1 MKLGEQRVLA
11 FVPKYNSE
19 GKKDVTGAFMPEAQ
33 KFLKL
38 AGQGGSIYQFDNS
51 KSLVTR
57 KKEIL
62 RQLDGYTDDY
72 VRMPTTVAF
81 FCHGWADGIQAGFN
95 RKTVGELAWAISRA
109 TENQSGTVPLYC
121 CSTGDDAQDDPLESA
136 GFGDNSFADTLRDAL
151 CAEGEIYCRVIA
163 HSKPAHTTMNPK
175 ALFFEGM
182 GVSTGGVGGYAPV
195 GPKSPNWK
203 KWQKALKTT
212 DLRFRFGYM
221 TPAEI
226 HAELEAA

>member
-1 MKLGEQRVLA
+1 MTPLIFIPMHNA
-11 FVPKYNSE
+11 E
-19 GKKDVTGAFMPEAQ
+19 GKKDVTGAFRPEAAA
-33 KFLKL
+33 FCKL
-38 AGQGGSIYQFDNS
+38 HGGTLYSIDNHLPMHKRRAQVLQWMEHERGEFDS
-51 KSLVTR
+51 
-57 KKEIL
+57 
-62 RQLDGYTDDY
+62 
-72 VRMPTTVAF
+72 VAF
-81 FCHGWADGIQAGFN
+81 FCHGWQDGIQLGFT
-95 RKTVGELAWAISRA
+95 RKNVKELAEELS
-109 TENQSGTVPLYC
+109 NLSYSDNMTVPLYC

-151 CAEGEIYCRVIA
+151 CVEGETYCRVIA

-182 GVSTGGVGGYAPV
+182 GVPTGGVGGFAPV

-212 DLRFRFGYM
+212 DLRFRFPYM